1 VNTLFRLVRF
11 VSAFSHSVTS
21 GRVDEVV
28 TRLSQQ
34 GDRDGGGTIQ
44 FVLEQ
49 RPGPLRAV
57 LFSVLRTYRSVNAN
71 PGPCQTLPRTTV
83 PEDRRHTFI
92 TLIRLHSLMRTYDG
106 DTPPCSPAP
115 RFAGLTSTPCHRTT
129 SEDYHTT
136 ARDIIGII
144 ALRPGGSSWIMRLAE
159 VGEDRNHRAATTTR
173 GSDPSRFLRTSFGAT
188 FCLS

>member
-11 VSAFSHSVTS
+11 FSAFSHSVTS
-21 GRVDEVV
+21 GTVEEVV

-57 LFSVLRTYRSVNAN
+57 LFSVLRTYRSMNAN

-106 DTPPCSPAP
+106 DTPPLFASFTVRWANINTMSSYDIP
-115 RFAGLTSTPCHRTT
+115 RTSSDTMRHHRTNRT
-129 SEDYHTT
+129 E
-136 ARDIIGII
+136 AGWIILDH
-144 ALRPGGSSWIMRLAE
+144 ASC
-159 VGEDRNHRAATTTR
+159 R
-173 GSDPSRFLRTSFGAT
+173 GW
-188 FCLS
+188 